1 MNWKERY
8 DSENRKE
15 AIQMPLTPVGMGT
28 LLLPAIGYGLSKVPA
43 VKNKVNEIMDKT
55 LGTDDSGP
63 EGELNPKTK
72 TIRPSCEICGKKNQI
87 VDDVLGNGSVRR
99 SPDHDNEYR
108 CVQHRNTRR

>member
-1 MNWKERY
+1 
-8 DSENRKE
+8 
-15 AIQMPLTPVGMGT
+15 MPLTGVGM
-28 LLLPAIGYGLSKVPA
+28 AEIGAAAAAYGLSKIPA
-43 VKNKVNEIMDKT
+43 VKNKVNQIMDRT
-55 LGTDDSGP
+55 LGTDDGP

-72 TIRPSCEICGKKNQI
+72 TIRPSCEVCGKKNQI